1 MQTLLMLNDCNVPTG
16 GASSHKEN
24 CGTKQRESNCIVNV
38 DKKSKPLDVEMQC
51 GAA

>member
-16 GASSHKEN
+16 GSHKEN

-51 GAA
+51 DAA